1 MTLQFNQ
8 TNITN
13 FRLDIPDAGISHA
26 FSLNIQS
33 ALIPGI
39 SIPTVNTPL
48 GKKGLARANRP
59 GTSFEFEPLVCRVLI
74 DEGLQAWIDIYTW
87 MLSLN
92 NYLTHDNNG
101 VKPGVLPE
109 FISLHIMSNDKT
121 TILMTI
127 HYHNAWPQMI
137 GDLEFNYIEESD
149 PAIFA
154 NVTFQYSHFTVEKN
168 GVIIDTRKGISDL
181 LINGSREIT

>member
-13 FRLDIPDAGISHA
+13 FLLDVPDAGITEA
-26 FSLNIQS
+26 FRLNVQT

-39 SIPTVNTPL
+39 SIPTINTPL
-48 GKKGLARANRP
+48 GKKGLGRANRP
-59 GTSFEFEPLVCRVLI
+59 GTTFEFEPLVCRVLI
-74 DEGLQAWIDIYTW
+74 DEKLDAWTDIYTW

-101 VKPGVLPE
+101 VLPGVLPD
-109 FISLHIMSNDKT
+109 FISLHILSNDKVT
-121 TILMTI
+121 PLMTI
-127 HYHNAWPQMI
+127 HYHNAWPQLI
-137 GDLEFNYIEESD
+137 GDLEFNYTEEAD

-168 GVIIDTRKGISDL
+168 GVIIETRKSISDML
-181 LINGSREIT
+181 TNGSREVI

>member
-13 FRLDIPDAGISHA
+13 FLLDVPDAGITDA
-26 FSLNIQS
+26 FRLNVQT

-39 SIPTVNTPL
+39 SIPTINTPL
-48 GKKGLARANRP
+48 GKKGLGRANRP
-59 GTSFEFEPLVCRVLI
+59 GTTFEFEPLVCRVLI
-74 DEGLQAWIDIYTW
+74 DEKLDAWTDIYTW

-101 VKPGVLPE
+101 VLPGVLPD
-109 FISLHIMSNDKT
+109 FISLHILSNDKVT
-121 TILMTI
+121 PLMTI
-127 HYHNAWPQMI
+127 HYHNAWPQLI
-137 GDLEFNYIEESD
+137 GDLEFNYTEEAD

-168 GVIIDTRKGISDL
+168 GVIIETRKSISDML
-181 LINGSREIT
+181 TNGSREVI